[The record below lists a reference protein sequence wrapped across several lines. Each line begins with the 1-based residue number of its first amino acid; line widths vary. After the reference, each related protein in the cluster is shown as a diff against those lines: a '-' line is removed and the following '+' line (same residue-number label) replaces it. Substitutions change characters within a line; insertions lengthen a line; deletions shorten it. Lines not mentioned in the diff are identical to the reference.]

1 MDAEKL
7 FEKIQTGS
15 GKNPT
20 DIAHILDAL
29 ITSQLEK
36 IKAGD
41 RADFAGLGSF
51 GLSETG
57 RLTFTPEPEFER
69 LINFRY
75 NGYGPVVLEAE
86 SSPAAI
92 PQVLSEPES
101 AGDSSEEIEA
111 TVTESPE
118 IISFSDSET
127 ESGLLTAENLVI
139 AENLVTEEP
148 GISFTEINEPSD
160 VLSEPEQIFL
170 SEPGS
175 SEVLPQEPA
184 ATELP
189 ESEPAEVPD
198 PLQDFVPAP
207 ASEFEEKQPEPA
219 PVSESELPVF
229 SQEEIPVPV
238 SEPAPEPA
246 AEPTAPAPP
255 EPQPFTWTEP
265 GPDISIAPASK
276 EPLPA
281 APPTDGNTYQYQYL
295 SHTELGKE
303 MDRGWIWFL
312 IAVGVIALG
321 GFIYWF
327 MKNDVA
333 EVKKVKQA
341 TPVNA
346 VQVDTAKKTVP
357 VLPDSVKKDSITVKL
372 PVPAATAV
380 PVGSSPVAAP
390 SESKKP
396 AEAQPSKVVAPVK
409 PAGDQKV
416 KEAPAVKPAAT
427 ETKPKQEPAKAS
439 APATVTSAGLKG
451 TYDEAKGGFTFNVA
465 SVPSKDQAEKQVKSW
480 QSKGYASGLKEA
492 QVNGK
497 TLYRIRVGQ
506 FASRPEA
513 LKALEEFKS
522 VVKDAW
528 VDKIK

>member
-41 RADFAGLGSF
+41 QADFAGLGSF
-51 GLSETG
+51 GLSDTG
-57 RLTFTPEPEFER
+57 RLTFIPEPEFER

-86 SSPAAI
+86 SSPAAG
-92 PQVLSEPES
+92 PQVLSEPQAAEF
-101 AGDSSEEIEA
+101 SEEIESA
-111 TVTESPE
+111 VSESPE
-118 IISFSDSET
+118 IIALADSET
-127 ESGLLTAENLVI
+127 DPYLVTAEEI
-139 AENLVTEEP
+139 VTEEP
-148 GISFTEINEPSD
+148 GISFAEMTEPSD
-160 VLSEPEQIFL
+160 ALSEPEQIFL
-170 SEPGS
+170 SEPVSG
-175 SEVLPQEPA
+175 EPE
-184 ATELP
+184 T
-189 ESEPAEVPD
+189 SEPMAAEMPQADQSDEQVL
-198 PLQDFVPAP
+198 LQDFVPAFAP
-207 ASEFEEKQPEPA
+207 ESEEKQPAPTPESGNELPAFTQEEISGPVAEPA
-219 PVSESELPVF
+219 PDPV
-229 SQEEIPVPV
+229 
-238 SEPAPEPA
+238 AEPA
-246 AEPTAPAPP
+246 APVPP
-255 EPQPFTWTEP
+255 EPKPFTWTEP
-265 GPDISIAPASK
+265 GPDISISPASS
-276 EPLPA
+276 EPLPS
-281 APPTDGNTYQYQYL
+281 APPSDGNTYQYQYL

-341 TPVNA
+341 TSLPA
-346 VQVDTAKKTVP
+346 IQADTAKKTGT
-357 VLPDSVKKDSITVKL
+357 VLPDSVKKDSITVNL
-372 PVPAATAV
+372 PVPAATET

-396 AEAQPSKVVAPVK
+396 AEAQPSKVVTPVK
-409 PAGDQKV
+409 PVVDQKV
-416 KEAPAVKPAAT
+416 KEIPALKPAAT
-427 ETKPKQEPAKAS
+427 EPRPKQEPAKAS
-439 APATVTSAGLKG
+439 APAPVSAAGLKG

-465 SVPSKDQAEKQVKSW
+465 SVPSKEQAEKQVKSW

-506 FASRPEA
+506 FSSRPEA
-513 LKALEEFKS
+513 LKALEEFKA